1 MSEIPNIKK
10 STDFSI
16 EELIIVTKAGNIDIS
31 SIFEELNI
39 FDSLF
44 LPVMNG
50 NLLIKDAIGLSGKLL
65 FDGSESL
72 LINISKGKDSDIGR
86 FKKAFRII
94 KQTNRKAE
102 GTSGE
107 MYILHFASDELTFS
121 DRQKINQ
128 SYSGTYSYA
137 VQKIMEN
144 YLKIPI
150 GELGGVYENSCGIRD
165 FPIPNLRPLEAIEW
179 IAKRAV
185 DINQAPN
192 FMFFQNMV
200 GYNFASL
207 STLLTQEDLLDIKFE
222 PKNTKNNNRNPFSE
236 MSSARAFEVVSQ
248 SDSFKKQRDGV
259 NAGQFIGFDPITR
272 QIAKKQISFGD
283 VYETMKNANENPEF
297 SEIFD
302 RAGKSNA
309 AAFESKISVSIFGAA
324 QKLSSYI
331 KKMDPTSISKVDNIE
346 DYLFQR
352 KSIISNLMAKRLKV
366 VMPGNFQL
374 TSGFNVNVMALSQG
388 IKEDGDEN
396 DDPSI
401 SGKYLIVASRQIIGY
416 EKHETVIEVA
426 STSTN
431 NEFIPSS
438 NPEQTNAILDYA

>member
-1 MSEIPNIKK
+1 MTFEVKK
-10 STDFSI
+10 STQFSI
-16 EELIIVTKAGNIDIS
+16 NELAIVTKNGNIDIS
-31 SIFEELNI
+31 NIFEELNI

-50 NLLIKDAIGLSGKLL
+50 KILIKDAQGLSGKLL
-65 FDGSESL
+65 FDGSESI
-72 LINISKGKDSDIGR
+72 LIDISKDPNSDVAN

-94 KQTNRKAE
+94 KQSDRKAE
-102 GTSGE
+102 GSSGE
-107 MYILHFASDELTFS
+107 MYVLHFVSDELTYS

-144 YLKIPI
+144 YLKIPA
-150 GELGGVYENSCGIRD
+150 GESGGVYENSCGIRD

-192 FMFFQNMV
+192 FMFFQNIV

-222 PKNTKNNNRNPFSE
+222 PKNTKQGNPFSE
-236 MSSARAFEVVSQ
+236 ISSARAFEVVSQ

-259 NAGQFIGFDPITR
+259 NAGQFLGFDPITR
-272 QIAKKQISFGD
+272 QIAKKEISFGD
-283 VYETMKNANENPEF
+283 VYTTMKNANENPDF

-302 RAGKSNA
+302 RDGKPNTQ
-309 AAFESKISVSIFGAA
+309 AFDSKKSVSIFGAA
-324 QKLSSYI
+324 QKLSNYI
-331 KKMDPTSISKVDNIE
+331 KKNDPTAISKVDNIE

-352 KSIISNLMAKRLKV
+352 QSILSNLMAKRLKIA
-366 VMPGNFQL
+366 MPGNFQL
-374 TSGFNVNVMALSQG
+374 TSGFNVNVMAPSQG
-388 IKEDGDEN
+388 IKENGDDN
-396 DDPSI
+396 DDPSV
-401 SGKYLIVASRQIIGY
+401 SGKYLIVATRHIIGFD
-416 EKHETVIEVA
+416 KHETVIEVA

-438 NPEQTNAILDYA
+438 NPEQTNAILAYT

>member
-1 MSEIPNIKK
+1 MTFEVKK
-10 STDFSI
+10 STQFSI
-16 EELIIVTKAGNIDIS
+16 NELVIVTKNGNIDIS
-31 SIFEELNI
+31 NIFEELNI

-50 NLLIKDAIGLSGKLL
+50 KILIKDAQGLSGKLF
-65 FDGSESL
+65 FDGSESI
-72 LINISKGKDSDIGR
+72 LIDISKDPNSDIAN

-94 KQTNRKAE
+94 RQTDRKAE
-102 GTSGE
+102 GSSGE
-107 MYILHFASDELTFS
+107 MYVLHFVSDELTYS

-144 YLKIPI
+144 YLKIPA
-150 GELGGVYENSCGIRD
+150 GESGGVYENSYGIRD

-179 IAKRAV
+179 ISKRAV

-192 FMFFQNMV
+192 FMFFPNAV

-207 STLLTQEDLLDIKFE
+207 STLLTQEDLLNIKFE
-222 PKNTKNNNRNPFSE
+222 PKNTKQGNPFSE
-236 MSSARAFEVVSQ
+236 IGSARAFEVVSQ

-259 NAGQFIGFDPITR
+259 NAGQFLGFDPITR
-272 QIAKKQISFGD
+272 QIAKKEISFGD
-283 VYETMKNANENPEF
+283 VYTKMKNANENPDF

-302 RAGKSNA
+302 RDGKPNTQ
-309 AAFESKISVSIFGAA
+309 AFDSKKSVSIFGTA
-324 QKLSSYI
+324 QKSSEYI
-331 KKMDPTSISKVDNIE
+331 RKNDPTSISKVDNIE

-352 KSIISNLMAKRLKV
+352 KAIISNLMAKRLKIA
-366 VMPGNFQL
+366 MPGNFQL
-374 TSGFNVNVMALSQG
+374 TSGFNVNVMAPSHG
-388 IKEDGDEN
+388 IKEHGADN
-396 DDPSI
+396 DDPSV
-401 SGKYLIVASRQIIGY
+401 SGKYLIVATRHIIGFD
-416 EKHETVIEVA
+416 KHETIIEVA

-438 NPEQTNAILDYA
+438 SPEQTNAILAYA

>member
-1 MSEIPNIKK
+1 MTFEVKK
-10 STDFSI
+10 STQFSI
-16 EELIIVTKAGNIDIS
+16 NELVIVTKAGNIDIS
-31 SIFEELNI
+31 NIFEELNI

-50 NLLIKDAIGLSGKLL
+50 KILIKDAQGLSGKLL
-65 FDGSESL
+65 FDGSESI
-72 LINISKGKDSDIGR
+72 LIDISKDPNSDVAN

-94 KQTNRKAE
+94 RQTDRKAE
-102 GTSGE
+102 GSSGE
-107 MYILHFASDELTFS
+107 MYVLHFASDELTYS

-128 SYSGTYSYA
+128 NYSGTYSYA

-192 FMFFQNMV
+192 FMFFQNIV

-222 PKNTKNNNRNPFSE
+222 PKNTKQSNPINE
-236 MSSARAFEVVSQ
+236 ISSARAFEVVSQ

-259 NAGQFIGFDPITR
+259 NAGQFLGFDPITR
-272 QIAKKQISFGD
+272 EIAKKEISFGD
-283 VYETMKNANENPEF
+283 VYTTMKNANDNPDF

-302 RAGKSNA
+302 RDGKPNTQ
-309 AAFESKISVSIFGAA
+309 AFDSKKSVSIFGAA
-324 QKLSSYI
+324 QKLSNYI

-352 KSIISNLMAKRLKV
+352 KSIISNLMAKRLKIA
-366 VMPGNFQL
+366 MPGNFQL
-374 TSGFNVNVMALSQG
+374 TSGFNVNVMAPSQG
-388 IKEDGDEN
+388 IKENGDDN

-401 SGKYLIVASRQIIGY
+401 SGKYLIVATRHIIGFD
-416 EKHETVIEVA
+416 KHETVIEVA

-438 NPEQTNAILDYA
+438 NPEQTNAILAYT

>member
-1 MSEIPNIKK
+1 MTFEVKK
-10 STDFSI
+10 STQFSI
-16 EELIIVTKAGNIDIS
+16 NELAIVTKNGNIDIS
-31 SIFEELNI
+31 NIFEELNI

-50 NLLIKDAIGLSGKLL
+50 KILIKDAQGLSGKLF
-65 FDGSESL
+65 FDGSESI
-72 LINISKGKDSDIGR
+72 LIDISKDPNSDVAN

-94 KQTNRKAE
+94 RQSDRKAE
-102 GTSGE
+102 GSSGE
-107 MYILHFASDELTFS
+107 MYVLHFVSDELTYS

-128 SYSGTYSYA
+128 NYSGTYSYA

-144 YLKIPI
+144 YLKVPT
-150 GELGGVYENSCGIRD
+150 GETGGVYENSCGIRD

-192 FMFFQNMV
+192 FMFFQNIV

-222 PKNTKNNNRNPFSE
+222 PKNTKQGNPFSE
-236 MSSARAFEVVSQ
+236 ISSAIAFEVVSQ

-259 NAGQFIGFDPITR
+259 NAGQFLGFDPITR
-272 QIAKKQISFGD
+272 EIAKKEISFGD
-283 VYETMKNANENPEF
+283 VYTTMKNANENPDF

-302 RAGKSNA
+302 RDGKPNTQ
-309 AAFESKISVSIFGAA
+309 AFDSKKSVSIFGAA

-331 KKMDPTSISKVDNIE
+331 KKNDPTSVSKVDNIE

-352 KSIISNLMAKRLKV
+352 KSIISNLMAKRLKIA
-366 VMPGNFQL
+366 MPGNFQL
-374 TSGFNVNVMALSQG
+374 TSGFNVNVMAPSQG
-388 IKEDGDEN
+388 IKEDGDDN
-396 DDPSI
+396 DDPSV
-401 SGKYLIVASRQIIGY
+401 SGKYLIVATRHIIGFD
-416 EKHETVIEVA
+416 KHETVIEVA

-438 NPEQTNAILDYA
+438 NPEQTNAILAYT